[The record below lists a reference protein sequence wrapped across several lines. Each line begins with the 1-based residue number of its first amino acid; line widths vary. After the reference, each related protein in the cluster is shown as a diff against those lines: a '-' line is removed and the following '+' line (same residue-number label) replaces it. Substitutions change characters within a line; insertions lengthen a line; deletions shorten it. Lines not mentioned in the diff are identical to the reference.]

1 LESVEFLDR
10 IRTSDGPEGTAKIR
24 LDMQK
29 AMQSD
34 AAVFR
39 YVLFPCSF
47 TVKV

>member
-1 LESVEFLDR
+1 MNEYI
-10 IRTSDGPEGTAKIR
+10 IRQSKGPEPTAKIR

-39 YVLFPCSF
+39 YVSDNFIG
-47 TVKV
+47 

>member
-1 LESVEFLDR
+1 VGDFDFPSLLGLDVDI
-10 IRTSDGPEGTAKIR
+10 IRTSDGPVSTAKVR

-39 YVLFPCSF
+39 YVPS
-47 TVKV
+47 K